1 MTREQAKREIDNIDF
16 YLQHHTD
23 DYSERSHDAM
33 MMAIQA
39 LSQEPTEKLMTVDE
53 MEREYEKSKALFHK
67 IVECDDAISRQAVL
81 DGLKGCMCEDWVK
94 TLFATMVKQLPS
106 VTQKSGKWSHDGSHW
121 KNRFICSECNY
132 KLFDEPTNYCPNC
145 GAKMFEPQASE
156 EISERNM
163 KMWEEIFKAERSG
176 K

>member
-33 MMAIQA
+33 MMAIKA
-39 LSQEPTEKLMTVDE
+39 LSQEPTTTTNNNEPMTII
-53 MEREYEKSKALFHK
+53 YPT
-67 IVECDDAISRQAVL
+67 IVCDDAISRQAVL

-145 GAKMFEPQASE
+145 GCRMVEPQESE
-156 EISERNM
+156 D
-163 KMWEEIFKAERSG
+163 K
-176 K
+176 